1 MSRMKNMFSST
12 HPQMISLCRKYRF
25 LLTQT
30 GDVSAHTASQDTIL
44 HQKNNKLHLFVR
56 ELIYLYK

>member
-1 MSRMKNMFSST
+1 MFSST